1 MRWEFKQE
9 PRAPHRWRWQRVDS
23 ESGSVSMIS
32 DALFKTLQECVRAS
46 KIATRDNDPPA
57 FLVVPREC
65 FAQCVDLA
73 KQCAV

>member
-32 DALFKTLQECVRAS
+32 DALFKTLQECVRDAEKNGYVAPGATAVLREADDAS
-46 KIATRDNDPPA
+46 PTARH
-57 FLVVPREC
+57 ES
-65 FAQCVDLA
+65 
-73 KQCAV
+73 